1 MEKEQKE
8 TIQLLAD
15 NFTNV
20 YSLSKTLRFELRPQ
34 GKTKEFI
41 ERDGIL
47 DTDIHRA
54 ESYKKVKKL
63 IDGYHKVF
71 IDEVLSTVSLD
82 GLDEYSNLYSNAH
95 RSDKEEKEFEKLQT
109 DLRKQIATA
118 FSSHPQYKVLFNKE
132 LIKKEL
138 LEFYSDDEDSL
149 AYIREFSDFTTYFTN
164 FHNNRKNMYSDE
176 AKSTAIAYRIIH
188 DNLPKYLD
196 NIKIFQHLCETD
208 IKEKLPQLLTQLQA
222 KIALSSIEDY
232 FTIDGFNYVLSQS
245 GIDIYNAILGAFSE
259 ENQIKVQGL
268 NEYINLYN
276 QHLTGEQKKREKLPQ
291 LKPLFKQILTDRES
305 LSFLTEQFEDDEEV
319 FEAVDVFYQALEETI
334 LSCEHEL
341 NVQKLFEGI
350 SNYDLKHIF
359 INNDSALTNISNAL
373 FDNWAVLRNAISEH
387 YDQNTTSKKKGE
399 KYEEEKQK
407 SLNKIKV
414 YSISQLNTYAENYLE
429 KKCHIE
435 EYFSNNIIITLN
447 KIREAYAVFKKA
459 MEHLNEQ
466 SGSLQKNDSL
476 ISVIKNLLDALKELQ
491 SMIKPLKSGILQSNK
506 DELFYGEYIR
516 IWEQLDAVTLLYNMV
531 RNYVTKKPYSIE
543 KVKLNFNRSTLLD
556 GWDKNKETANLGVIL
571 IKDDLYYLG
580 IINHNCS
587 KVIENAPTAC
597 ESNRYQKMEYKLL
610 PGPNKMLPKVFF
622 SKKRI
627 NEFAPTPELYEKY
640 QKGTHKK
647 GDNFCLDD
655 CHQLIDFFKNSI
667 NKHEEWSQFQF
678 QFSDT
683 ETYSD
688 ISGFYREVEH
698 QGYKIDFR
706 DIDASYIDELVD
718 NGQLYLFQIYNK
730 DFSPYSKGTPNL
742 HTLYWKMLFH
752 PDNLSDVVYKLNGGA
767 EVFFRKAS
775 IDKEDIIKHEANKPI
790 KNKYPNAEKKES
802 IFEYDIVK
810 DKRFTV
816 DKFQFH
822 VPITLNFKAEN
833 ETYLNYRVNR
843 MIHDAKD
850 MHIIGIDRGERNLL
864 YVTVVN
870 MQGQIVKQLSLNE
883 IIAKGRGGEEYCKDY
898 QLLLDNR
905 EKENKHARQNWTQIN
920 TIKEL
925 KEGYL
930 SQAIHVIT
938 SLMIEYNAIVVLEDL
953 NMGFMRGRQKFEK
966 QIYQKF
972 EKMLIDKL
980 NYLVDKKKEA
990 TENGGLLQAY
1000 QLTNHFES
1008 FTKLGKQSGFL
1019 YYVPAWNTS
1028 KLDPTTGFVNLF
1040 YTRYETI
1047 EKTRE
1052 FIKKFDSIIYN
1063 AQNDWFEFSFDY
1075 SNFTTKAE
1083 GTQTKWTVCSAG
1095 TRLEHYRNEQQNNEW
1110 DIRCIDVTSQ
1120 IKHLLEEHKIDYTNG
1135 DLRNVLID
1143 VEGAKFYKKFMK
1155 IFSLVLQMR
1164 NSSNEDNID
1173 ELVSPVLN
1181 KNNEFFVTGAKES
1194 YPLDADANGAYN
1206 IARKGLWIV
1215 EQIQSTPLDELD
1227 KKLKL
1232 AISNK
1237 EWLKYAQ
1244 EHTL

>member
-1 MEKEQKE
+1 MEKQTKKE
-8 TIQLLAD
+8 TQLLAD
-15 NFTNV
+15 NFINM
-20 YSLSKTLRFELRPQ
+20 YSLSKTLRFELKPQ
-34 GKTKEFI
+34 GKTKDFI

-47 DTDIHRA
+47 DTDFHRA

-63 IDGYHKVF
+63 IDEYHKVF
-71 IDEVLSTVSLD
+71 IDKVLSGVSLD
-82 GLDEYSNLYSNAH
+82 GLEEYAVLYNNAH

-109 DLRKQIATA
+109 NLRKQIATA
-118 FSSHPQYKVLFNKE
+118 FSSHPKYKILFNKE
-132 LIKKEL
+132 LIEKEL
-138 LEFYSDDEDSL
+138 HEFYSGDEDSI
-149 AYIREFSDFTTYFTN
+149 AYIKEFNQFTTYFTN
-164 FHNNRKNMYSDE
+164 FNNNRKNMYSND

-188 DNLPKYLD
+188 ENLPKYLD
-196 NIKIFQHLCETD
+196 NIKVFQHLRETN
-208 IKEKLPQLLTQLQA
+208 IREKLPQLLTQLQA
-222 KIALSSIEDY
+222 KVALSSIEEY
-232 FTIDGFNYVLSQS
+232 FTLSGFNCVLSQS
-245 GIDIYNAILGAFSE
+245 GIDIYNSILGAFSD
-259 ENQIKVQGL
+259 ENQLKVQGL

-276 QHLTGEQKKREKLPQ
+276 QHLTGEQKRREKLPQ

-305 LSFLTEQFEDDEEV
+305 ISFLTEQFEEDEEV
-319 FEAVDVFYQALEETI
+319 FQAVDTFYQSLDETI
-334 LSCEHEL
+334 FSCEHDL
-341 NVQKLFEGI
+341 SVQKLFEEI
-350 SNYDLKHIF
+350 SNYDLEHIF
-359 INNDSALTNISNAL
+359 ISNDSSLTSIANDL
-373 FDNWAVLRNAISEH
+373 FDDWAVLRNAINEH
-387 YDQNTTSKKKGE
+387 YDLNTTSKKKGE
-399 KYEEEKQK
+399 KYEEEKEK
-407 SLNKIKV
+407 TLNKIKV
-414 YSISQLNTYAENYLE
+414 YSISQLNSYAENYRQQE
-429 KKCHIE
+429 CHIE
-435 EYFSNNIIITLN
+435 NYFSNNIMILLN
-447 KIREAYAVFKKA
+447 NIREAYAAFKKA
-459 MEHLNEQ
+459 LHDIDEKT
-466 SGSLQKNDSL
+466 SCLQKNDLL
-476 ISVIKNLLDALKELQ
+476 ISVIKNLLDSLKELQ
-491 SMIKPLKSGILQSNK
+491 NVLKTLKSGVLQANK
-506 DELFYGEYIR
+506 DELFYGEYVR
-516 IWEQLDAVTLLYNMV
+516 IWEQLDAVTLLYNKV

-543 KVKLNFNRSTLLD
+543 KVKLNFNKSTLLD
-556 GWDKNKETANLGVIL
+556 GWDKNKETDSLGIIL

-580 IINHNCS
+580 IINRNCS
-587 KVIENAPTAC
+587 KVIANAPTAC
-597 ESNRYQKMEYKLL
+597 EGKRYKKMEFKVI
-610 PGPNKMLPKVFF
+610 PNPARDIPHVCFTKERRVQFQ
-622 SKKRI
+622 
-627 NEFAPTPELYEKY
+627 ELYKKY
-640 QKGTHKK
+640 KMGTYKK
-647 GDNFCLDD
+647 GDNFCLED
-655 CHQLIDFFKNSI
+655 CHQLIDYFKKSI
-667 NKHEEWSQFQF
+667 ANYEKWSQYNF

-683 ETYSD
+683 EKYSD

-706 DIDASYIDELVD
+706 DIDASYIDKLVD

-775 IDKEDIIKHEANKPI
+775 IDKKDIIIHKANEPI

-833 ETYLNYRVNR
+833 ETYLNRRVNHA
-843 MIHDAKD
+843 IHDAKD

-864 YVTVVN
+864 YVTVIN
-870 MQGQIVKQLSLNE
+870 MNGQIVKQLSLNE
-883 IIAKGRGGEEYCKDY
+883 IIAKGRMGEEYCKDY

-938 SLMIEYNAIVVLEDL
+938 TLMIEYNAIVVLEDL

-980 NYLVDKKKEA
+980 NYLVDKRTAA
-990 TENGGLLQAY
+990 TENGGLLHAY
-1000 QLTNHFES
+1000 QLTNCFES
-1008 FTKLGKQSGFL
+1008 FAKLGKQSGFL

-1052 FIKKFDSIIYN
+1052 FIKKFDSITYD
-1063 AQNDWFEFSFDY
+1063 AQKDWFEFSFDY

-1095 TRLEHYRNEQQNNEW
+1095 TRLEHYRNEQKNNEW
-1110 DIRCIDVTSQ
+1110 NVRRIDVTSKLKQ
-1120 IKHLLEEHKIDYTNG
+1120 LLDEYQIDYTNG
-1135 DLRNVLID
+1135 DLKDVLVSI
-1143 VEGAKFYKKFMK
+1143 EGANFYKKFLK
-1155 IFSLVLQMR
+1155 VFSLILQMR
-1164 NSSNEDNID
+1164 NSSKEDNID
-1173 ELVSPVLN
+1173 DLISPVLN
-1181 KNNEFFVTGAKES
+1181 RNGEFFVTGAKET

-1206 IARKGLWIV
+1206 IARKGLWII
-1215 EQIQSTPLDELD
+1215 EQIQSTPFDQLD

-1232 AISNK
+1232 SISNK